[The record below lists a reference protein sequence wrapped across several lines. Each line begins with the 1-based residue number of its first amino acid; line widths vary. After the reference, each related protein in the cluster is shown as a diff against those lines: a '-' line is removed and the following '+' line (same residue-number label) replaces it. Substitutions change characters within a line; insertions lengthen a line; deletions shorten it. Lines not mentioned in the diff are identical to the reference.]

1 MSINP
6 VLRKE
11 LKRSL
16 GIRVAVFSFLTM
28 LLALAVFFFS
38 KNQLLT
44 GMMMLL
50 LPFPLLYLY
59 WVFYSPRIGFISLL
73 FANYFVIG
81 LTRYVA
87 LPMGL
92 AVDGLLLLTLL
103 AVFLS
108 QFYQKVKWKNAVRDY
123 SILAAIWMIMTA
135 FQLLNPEAASRV
147 AWFYAMRSQAFY
159 MVLTF
164 ILVYLVFNKPK
175 DFDLFIKL
183 AAWFTLLAVAK
194 GLIQKFI
201 GVDPWEYQW
210 LLEPGNRTTH
220 WLAGHLRVFSF
231 FSDAGTYG
239 SSMAYAGVVYTV
251 LGVHASE
258 RRKRYFYLLV
268 ALAAI
273 YGMMISGTRSAVA
286 VLLVGYM
293 LYTILSKNFK
303 TMVSMGFVLLLAF
316 FFLKYTSIGQSN
328 YDIRRMRSVF
338 NKEDASLNVRLD
350 NRRLFREYLSDK
362 PFGGGVGSS
371 GNWGLRFSPHTFLA
385 QVPTD
390 GWYIQIWAE
399 QGIVGLSFY
408 LLLLFYFLVKSAF
421 LIFFR
426 LKKPENRYKA
436 VAFVSGLAGLMVS
449 SYTAPSLGQLPNTI
463 MVVTSLALIS
473 MMPEWEKKEADETER
488 DETKSGSTKN
498 HKDKAASLSLFAKT
512 SKWKV

>member
-16 GIRVAVFSFLTM
+16 GISVAVISFLII
-28 LLALAVFFFS
+28 LLVFAVYFFS
-38 KNQLLT
+38 RNQLLT
-44 GMMMLL
+44 GMLL
-50 LPFPLLYLY
+50 LVLPIPLLYLY
-59 WVFYSPRIGFISLL
+59 WVFSSPRIGFISLL
-73 FANYFVIG
+73 YANYFAIG
-81 LTRYVA
+81 LTRYIS

-108 QFYQKVKWKNAVRDY
+108 QFYEKVPWKNAVRDY
-123 SILAAIWMIMTA
+123 TILALIWMIMTA
-135 FQLLNPEAASRV
+135 FQLLNPEAASRA

-159 MVLTF
+159 MMLTF

-175 DFDLFIKL
+175 DFDFFIKL
-183 AAWFTLLAVAK
+183 CAWFTLLAVAK
-194 GLIQKFI
+194 GLIQKFV

-220 WLAGHLRVFSF
+220 WLAGQYLRVFSF

-251 LGVHASE
+251 LGVHAPE

-273 YGMMISGTRSAVA
+273 YGMIISGTRSAVA

-293 LYTILSKNFK
+293 LYTILSKRVK

-316 FFLKYTSIGQSN
+316 LFLKYTSIGQSN

-350 NRRLFREYLSDK
+350 NRRLFKEYLKDK

-371 GNWGLRFSPHTFLA
+371 GNWGLRFSPHSFLA

-390 GWYIQIWAE
+390 GWYVQLWAE
-399 QGIVGLSFY
+399 QGVVGLSFY
-408 LLLLFYFLVKSAF
+408 LLLLFYFLFKSAF

-426 LKKPENRYKA
+426 LKKPGNRYKA
-436 VAFVSGLAGLMVS
+436 VAFLSGMAGLMVS

-463 MVVTSLALIS
+463 VVVTSLALIS
-473 MMPEWEKKEADETER
+473 LMPDWEKNEQSAPAEVPEPGD
-488 DETKSGSTKN
+488 KSQ
-498 HKDKAASLSLFAKT
+498 SLLWHQP
-512 SKWKV
+512 SKWKK